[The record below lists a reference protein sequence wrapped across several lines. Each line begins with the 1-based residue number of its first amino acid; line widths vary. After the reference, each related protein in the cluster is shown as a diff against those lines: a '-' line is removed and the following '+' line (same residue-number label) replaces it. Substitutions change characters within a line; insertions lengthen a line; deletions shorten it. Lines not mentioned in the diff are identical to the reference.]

1 MFSWICAIRL
11 SNSAGFGKFCV
22 AALMA
27 ITRGQAFKQ
36 DTARWTGAVLI
47 LLGSGIV
54 VEVTRRAF
62 SVGVALK
69 VRRRMRTASC
79 TYRPRSFVSKER
91 KRLSKV
97 SYLALLIIMSWYQFT
112 RSLHGSR
119 TLFSPDTNVRVPR
132 NAVRAETLGRNAVGR
147 RRREYQWPEH
157 RLPSR
162 TGVHRADFGG
172 SRTGFDASQ
181 SKPRSIQLICAP
193 VQDDQGAPEPTCST
207 LQSNRPTGTSG

>member
-1 MFSWICAIRL
+1 
-11 SNSAGFGKFCV
+11 
-22 AALMA
+22 MA

-147 RRREYQWPEH
+147 RRREYHGLSTDCRRELASTGRTSAGVARDLMH
-157 RLPSR
+157 RKASR
-162 TGVHRADFGG
+162 G
-172 SRTGFDASQ
+172 
-181 SKPRSIQLICAP
+181 RS
-193 VQDDQGAPEPTCST
+193 S
-207 LQSNRPTGTSG
+207 